1 MHAPSLAASR
11 ACASA
16 RAIARV
22 RDRGH
27 HHLHRATK
35 KYPRIGRS
43 DAVVRCSIG
52 GAAPP
57 PYDVERDRTILEAV
71 GVGLLCVAASAMFAN
86 GASASRVSNSAQLA
100 AALYGG
106 GGGAGPSTTVV
117 VNNASGGATGPELVC
132 R

>member
-1 MHAPSLAASR
+1 M
-11 ACASA
+11 
-16 RAIARV
+16 
-22 RDRGH
+22 
-27 HHLHRATK
+27 
-35 KYPRIGRS
+35 
-43 DAVVRCSIG
+43 VRCSIG

-106 GGGAGPSTTVV
+106 GGGAGAVDDGSSLTTLREARRGQSSSADDEEEETTNLMTRARGSRADVV
-117 VNNASGGATGPELVC
+117 YM
-132 R
+132 